1 MQIQLKVDD
10 INIGAIYPN
19 LWRFS
24 PWLYPVLTL
33 TAPLSLNLTSCS
45 QKNSSSELTYL
56 SKANSPPSLRSS
68 VVVLWFEAV
77 ACPNPQPTCRAF
89 PATAQVRWEEAQGTL
104 HAAAAIGIRN
114 QAFWAQVTLLQ
125 GWDAWSWKEKDVSL
139 ATVRSTHLR
148 LSLSWKE
155 ALNRLRR
162 HILSLMTGLINSPES
177 LSSNL
182 VFTAWQHSHLGP
194 ENSNNTFGDTQKTCR
209 RGPKFR
215 KNMQG
220 ISCWVSQ
227 SFFAWDAKVTY
238 VQTCP
243 IGIFPS
249 LVLIHSS
256 HKWLKTR
263 LAGKLYIQGWKYCS
277 SCFVRWDYWNPLSIS
292 KISPI
297 GTASSDVHP
306 PIRMEKS

>member
-1 MQIQLKVDD
+1 M
-10 INIGAIYPN
+10 
-19 LWRFS
+19 R
-24 PWLYPVLTL
+24 
-33 TAPLSLNLTSCS
+33 
-45 QKNSSSELTYL
+45 SELTYL

-68 VVVLWFEAV
+68 VMILWFEAV
-77 ACPNPQPTCRAF
+77 ACPNPQATCRAF

-114 QAFWAQVTLLQ
+114 HAFWAQVTLLQ
-125 GWDAWSWKEKDVSL
+125 GWDAWSWKEKNVSL

-182 VFTAWQHSHLGP
+182 VFTAWQHSYLGH

-215 KNMQG
+215 K
-220 ISCWVSQ
+220 
-227 SFFAWDAKVTY
+227 K
-238 VQTCP
+238 TCKA
-243 IGIFPS
+243 S
-249 LVLIHSS
+249 LVGFPKASLPGTQKSPMS
-256 HKWLKTR
+256 K
-263 LAGKLYIQGWKYCS
+263 LAQ
-277 SCFVRWDYWNPLSIS
+277 
-292 KISPI
+292 
-297 GTASSDVHP
+297 
-306 PIRMEKS
+306 